1 MSTKNKIGLTLSLI
15 VCAVLA
21 VVALGPSGMATA
33 TAPAMPMAI
42 SASAPTV
49 SSDGYVTFTLNAPQ
63 ATQVILRFQNQR
75 GASPASDPYTMTK
88 AANGVWSYIM
98 GPLAPDMY

>member
-21 VVALGPSGMATA
+21 VVALSPSGLAAA

-63 ATQVILRFQNQR
+63 ANEVILRFQHQR
-75 GASPASDPYTMTK
+75 GASPASDP
-88 AANGVWSYIM
+88 
-98 GPLAPDMY
+98 